1 MRKLNKKEQNEI
13 LNLSKKFIGIHSR
26 IVDVEKQIQNLEKE
40 SSSLISEL
48 EICRETEREF
58 YRKMENKYGEGQIDP
73 IQMSW
78 KTKEEIAK

>member
-78 KTKEEIAK
+78 KTKEEISK